1 MGSINIFK
9 QLTTFLRAVPLINL
23 SKVDIFLFWK
33 FFGECWESNPGQL
46 GLEASMPTIVLCCP
60 FSWLTFNPLSDEEL
74 QFKALIQFFIH

>member
-9 QLTTFLRAVPLINL
+9 PLFTFLKAVPLINL
-23 SKVDIFLFWK
+23 SKVDIFYSESFLGNAGNQTQGSWIWK
-33 FFGECWESNPGQL
+33 QVCKS
-46 GLEASMPTIVLCCP
+46 LCYAAP